1 MRDRN
6 ARRDTLKTPASLLP
20 DSQTLTLRLASAL
33 GPDADKQRSVR
44 ILSRTLP
51 PFMSTFPNEIVT
63 CQLPDGRKRR
73 VFIKYQAGQSHAC
86 YGHRGDVPYETEVY
100 RRVLHSLPNFKP
112 KCLGAH
118 TDPHTGDISL
128 FLEYVYRS
136 VRLSDMVWKRLT
148 RQPRAM
154 TQAACWIGNFHTVH
168 VHRIDDPSLAFLRR
182 YDAEYYRG
190 WAQRTFEFSR
200 PLHGRFPWL
209 TILCG
214 ANEWFAPLLAQPQ
227 TVIHGEFYAKTIL
240 VRNENVF
247 MVDWESAAIAAG
259 EIDLAALTEGKHWPA
274 DLVRECEC
282 AYVSARRPEAAPR
295 TFRRTLDAARIYLHF
310 RWLGERPDWAVREK
324 NIQRYDQLHASA
336 KRLGLV

>member
-1 MRDRN
+1 M
-6 ARRDTLKTPASLLP
+6 KTPASLLP
-20 DSQTLTLRLASAL
+20 DSPTLTLRLTAAL
-33 GPDADKQRSVR
+33 GRERHERRPVK
-44 ILSRTLP
+44 ILRRTLP
-51 PFMSTFPNEIVT
+51 PFMCTFPNEIVT

-73 VFIKYQAGQSHAC
+73 VFIKYQAGQSHEC

-112 KCLGAH
+112 KFLGAH

-136 VRLSDMVWKRLT
+136 VRLSDIVWKRLT
-148 RQPRAM
+148 RQPRGM
-154 TQAACWIGNFHTVH
+154 TQAASWIGKFHAAHEQHTA
-168 VHRIDDPSLAFLRR
+168 DPSLAFLRR
-182 YDAEYYRG
+182 YNAEYYRG

-209 TILCG
+209 TKLYR
-214 ANEWFAPLLAQPQ
+214 ADEWFAPLLAAPQ

-240 VRNENVF
+240 VRNQSVF

-274 DLVRECEC
+274 GVVQECKR
-282 AYVSARRPEAAPR
+282 AYIRARWAEAAPPG
-295 TFRRTLDAARIYLHF
+295 FGRTLDAARIYLHF
-310 RWLGERPDWAVREK
+310 RWLGERPDWTVREK
-324 NIQRYDQLHASA
+324 NLSRYDHLDASA
-336 KRLGLV
+336 KRLGLL

>member
-1 MRDRN
+1 MC
-6 ARRDTLKTPASLLP
+6 
-20 DSQTLTLRLASAL
+20 
-33 GPDADKQRSVR
+33 
-44 ILSRTLP
+44 
-51 PFMSTFPNEIVT
+51 TFPNEIVT

-73 VFIKYQAGQSHAC
+73 VFIKYQAGQSHEC

-136 VRLSDMVWKRLT
+136 VRLSDIVWKRLT
-148 RQPRAM
+148 RQPQGM
-154 TQAACWIGNFHTVH
+154 TQAASWIGKFHAAH
-168 VHRIDDPSLAFLRR
+168 EQRIEDPSLAFLRR
-182 YDAEYYRG
+182 YNADYYRG

-200 PLHGRFPWL
+200 PLHGRFSWL
-209 TILCG
+209 AKLYR
-214 ANEWFAPLLAQPQ
+214 ADEWFAPLLAEPQ

-240 VRNENVF
+240 VRNQRVF

-274 DLVRECEC
+274 DVMQECEG
-282 AYVSARRPEAAPR
+282 AYVGARWPEGPPPSFGR
-295 TFRRTLDAARIYLHF
+295 KLDAARIYLHF
-310 RWLGERPDWAVREK
+310 RWLGERPDWTVREK
-324 NIQRYDQLHASA
+324 NLSRYDHLYASA
-336 KRLGLV
+336 KRLGLI

>member
-86 YGHRGDVPYETEVY
+86 HG
-100 RRVLHSLPNFKP
+100 
-112 KCLGAH
+112 
-118 TDPHTGDISL
+118 
-128 FLEYVYRS
+128 
-136 VRLSDMVWKRLT
+136 
-148 RQPRAM
+148 
-154 TQAACWIGNFHTVH
+154 
-168 VHRIDDPSLAFLRR
+168 HRIDDPSLAFLRR

-247 MVDWESAAIAAG
+247 MVD
-259 EIDLAALTEGKHWPA
+259 
-274 DLVRECEC
+274 
-282 AYVSARRPEAAPR
+282 
-295 TFRRTLDAARIYLHF
+295 
-310 RWLGERPDWAVREK
+310 
-324 NIQRYDQLHASA
+324 
-336 KRLGLV
+336 